1 VKRTVHSATE
11 DLDWTVD
18 RVWAPEAL
26 RQVRVGLPVDQIYL
40 IAVIPALALVLPL
53 RYAGVMSWRVEAV
66 AFPNGRRGLPLV
78 MAWRV
83 KGPPQGTAKSRR

>member
-18 RVWAPEAL
+18 RVWAPEAI

-40 IAVIPALALVLPL
+40 IAVIPGWLSCC
-53 RYAGVMSWRVEAV
+53 RS
-66 AFPNGRRGLPLV
+66 
-78 MAWRV
+78 
-83 KGPPQGTAKSRR
+83 GTPV

>member
-1 VKRTVHSATE
+1 
-11 DLDWTVD
+11 
-18 RVWAPEAL
+18 
-26 RQVRVGLPVDQIYL
+26 VDQIYL

-53 RYAGVMSWRVEAV
+53 RYAGVMPWRVEAV

-83 KGPPQGTAKSRR
+83 KGRRKELQRVVDEIAAAIERGDTNPHVPGAAPADIGPAWG